1 MTHPIHDL
9 RNSLMSAR
17 GQLVTGPEI
26 LASVLGDGMTLGIGG
41 FGLDRKPMA
50 LVRAIAASGVRGLTV
65 ETYAGGLDIEVLVA
79 AGALACLSTCHVGL
93 DHFGL
98 APLFRA
104 ARESGRVAFKEW
116 SEWTQ
121 LVAWRAA
128 AEGVPFATA
137 RLDPDS
143 QLPTVNPDIV
153 PLASPFDNGRTFAI
167 RPPVV
172 DVAILHAEAA
182 HPRGWAIAE
191 GDPYLDAS
199 LARAART
206 VVLSTERLMDDAE
219 LEARHRDV
227 HLVANTVDA
236 VVLAPG
242 GALPGSCLPSY
253 MIDFPALRG
262 YVEGAAAGTA
272 PAVLVD
278 GLFAGL
284 LPAGS

>member
-1 MTHPIHDL
+1 MTHPIPDL
-9 RNSLMSAR
+9 RTSLMAEHGR
-17 GQLVTGPEI
+17 LVTGPEI
-26 LASVLGDGMTLGIGG
+26 LASVVTDGMTLGIGG
-41 FGLDRKPMA
+41 FGLDRKPMT
-50 LVRAIAASGVRGLTV
+50 LVRALAATGVRGLTV

-79 AGALACLSTCHVGL
+79 AGAVACLSTCHVGL

-128 AEGVPFATA
+128 AEGVPFTTA
-137 RLDPDS
+137 MLDPDS
-143 QLPTVNPDIV
+143 QLPAVNPDIA

-167 RPPVV
+167 RPPVI

-182 HPRGWAIAE
+182 HPHGWAIAE

-199 LARAART
+199 LARAAKT
-206 VVLSTERLMDDAE
+206 VILSAERLMDDAE
-219 LEARHRDV
+219 LEARHREV
-227 HLVANTVDA
+227 HLIANTVDA

-242 GALPGSCLPSY
+242 GALPGSCLPTY

-262 YVEGAAAGTA
+262 YVEGAAASTP
-272 PAVLVD
+272 PAALVE
-278 GLFAGL
+278 GLFASAA
-284 LPAGS
+284 PTGS